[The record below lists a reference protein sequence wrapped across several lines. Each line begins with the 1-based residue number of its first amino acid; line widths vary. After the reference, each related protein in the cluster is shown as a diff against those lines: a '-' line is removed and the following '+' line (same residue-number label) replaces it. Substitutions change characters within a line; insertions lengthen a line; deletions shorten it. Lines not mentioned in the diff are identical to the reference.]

1 MNDRNRAFIWSAF
14 STFVE
19 IAPLY
24 GHNSNSALGINSSG
38 DVVGA
43 SNACEESRCVDPRA
57 FLYRD
62 GAVIDLND
70 RIDQSRWQLLSAN
83 AINYRGQIVVTGH
96 KDGESVSK
104 VLLLT
109 PIESVPK
116 L

>member
-1 MNDRNRAFIWSAF
+1 MNNRNHAFIWSVF

-19 IAPLY
+19 IAPLD

-70 RIDQSRWQLLSAN
+70 RIDQSGWQLLSAN
-83 AINYRGQIVVTGH
+83 AINDRGQIVATGR
-96 KDGESVSK
+96 KGGESFSK

-109 PIESVPK
+109 PIESAPE